1 MSQHAE
7 FVFVYTP
14 NILHTYNCF
23 AACAPVLLPA
33 RVVQALNLNVHA
45 LGVQISPPQGI

>member
-1 MSQHAE
+1 MHLT
-7 FVFVYTP
+7 VV
-14 NILHTYNCF
+14 IVF

-45 LGVQISPPQGI
+45 LGVQISRPQGLIS